1 MVMGHLLSQKT
12 GIELMQNCDLPPP
25 SKVFSGSDKMVISPM
40 NRICGVM
47 GREEEE
53 RSGESEKLE
62 LVKALRLSQTRAR
75 EAEKR
80 AASFAKER
88 DSLYCV
94 FLEDSMRIFAY
105 RQWMRLLEVQVSKV
119 QKTESNLLC
128 CCGAGKEGDDDG
140 EDGVGV
146 SLFMALALCLGI
158 VSVGFA
164 FGCKYLF

>member
-1 MVMGHLLSQKT
+1 
-12 GIELMQNCDLPPP
+12 
-25 SKVFSGSDKMVISPM
+25 
-40 NRICGVM
+40 M

-53 RSGESEKLE
+53 RYDFDACRSGESEKLE
-62 LVKALRLSQTRAR
+62 LLKALRLSQTRAR

-119 QKTESNLLC
+119 QKRES
-128 CCGAGKEGDDDG
+128 AGKEGDDDG

-158 VSVGFA
+158 VGVGFA
-164 FGCKYLF
+164 FGCKYLL